1 MIRINVK
8 ADNAELA
15 RLKKSAIPTAI
26 RNSLSDTAQ
35 FAARD
40 TKRDLPKYIHRP
52 VPYTIRSVLY
62 QKATYQHLE
71 SAVYLGDEASK
82 YLAAVI
88 KGGRRGLKRSE
99 KLLRARGILPPGKQL
114 SVFPRYRDSFGNI
127 SKGIIQKVLSNLQA
141 YRHLGVVEQNSPRMK
156 RKGAKWIR
164 AAEFFVRPG
173 VGIAVRRNGKLDMVL
188 GFTDPMTYPKKL
200 PFHQIVEGHVRKH
213 FLPAFRRQ
221 IDYLVTRKGLGR

>member
-8 ADNAELA
+8 ADIKAANAELA
-15 RLKKSAIPTAI
+15 RLKKSAIPKAI

-62 QKATYQHLE
+62 QKATYQQLE

-82 YLAAVI
+82 YLSAI
-88 KGGRRGLKRSE
+88 MKGGRRGLKRSE

-114 SVFPRYRDSFGNI
+114 SILPKFRDRHGNLGGRR
-127 SKGIIQKVLSNLQA
+127 KVRIQQVLSDLRA
-141 YRHLGVVEQNSPRMK
+141 YSSV
-156 RKGAKWIR
+156 GAKR
-164 AAEFFVRPG
+164 QNMAKGNVARFFVLPG
-173 VGIAVRRNGKLDMVL
+173 VGIYIREKGKLEMVL